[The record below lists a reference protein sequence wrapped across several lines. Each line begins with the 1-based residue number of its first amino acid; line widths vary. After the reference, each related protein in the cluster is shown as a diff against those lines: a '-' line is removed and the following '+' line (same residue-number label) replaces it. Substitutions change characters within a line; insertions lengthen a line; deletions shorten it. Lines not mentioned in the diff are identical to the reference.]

1 MQVGDLVKLR
11 SNIVPLIGCSS
22 KLGIVVRYMP
32 AGLRYN
38 RVIPTV
44 VVQWNGMKGTMG
56 HRVNMLEVVSES
68 R

>member
-22 KLGIVVRYMP
+22 KLGIVVMRH
-32 AGLRYN
+32 N
-38 RVIPTV
+38 RVVPTV
-44 VVQWNGMKGTMG
+44 IVQWNGMKGTMG
-56 HRVNMLEVVSES
+56 HRVNMMEVVSES

>member
-11 SNIVPLIGCSS
+11 SNIVPLNGRSD
-22 KLGIVVRYMP
+22 KLGIVMERH
-32 AGLRYN
+32 N
-38 RVIPTV
+38 RVVPTV
-44 VVQWNGMKGTMG
+44 IVQWNGLKGTMG

>member
-11 SNIVPLIGCSS
+11 SNIVPLIGSS
-22 KLGIVVRYMP
+22 DKLGIVVM
-32 AGLRYN
+32 RYN

-56 HRVNMLEVVSES
+56 HRIDTLEVVSEG